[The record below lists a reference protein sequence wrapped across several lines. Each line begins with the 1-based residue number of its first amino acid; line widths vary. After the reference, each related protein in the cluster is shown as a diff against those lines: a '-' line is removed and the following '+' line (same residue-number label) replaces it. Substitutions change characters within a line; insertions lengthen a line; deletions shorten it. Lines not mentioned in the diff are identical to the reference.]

1 MRRLYGELAR
11 KGIRFRPHVWL
22 AEEWFSPD
30 GVPGIAIPFYLA
42 HPRLMRLERRF
53 MHEVEGGNDKWLMR
67 ILRHET
73 GHAIDTAFG
82 LRRRKAWRET
92 FGKASRRY
100 PSRYSPRP
108 GSRNYVLH
116 LGHWY
121 AQSHPTEDFAET
133 FAVWLPPRSRWR
145 SQYAGWPALAKL
157 EYVDR
162 TMRALAGHARDR
174 TSTAASIEPLAE
186 NERTLRE
193 HYRRKQARYEIDT
206 ARSYDRPLL
215 RVFAP
220 PRRAAAQ
227 PAGERPAARDAPA
240 AAAPAGAPRA
250 HASLPREPR
259 DAHGGAAR
267 AHPRPARA
275 AAGSARRQREALG
288 AARADHAADAAA
300 RPGELRPMKKLRV
313 LVLVHETLVPPEDAS
328 GYTVQQI
335 DEWRTEYDVIDVAA
349 GHGPRGARARHGR
362 QPRRAAQRRSP
373 TGSPTSPST
382 CSRSSRASSPTTST
396 WSRSSS

>member
-1 MRRLYGELAR
+1 VKGSRRRAAPRREPAWARLDDEALLDKRFCDLRLGLSGSRLEHSVRRLYDELAH
-11 KGIRFRPHVWL
+11 KGIRFRPHFWL

-108 GSRNYVLH
+108 GSRNFVLH

-145 SQYAGWPALAKL
+145 SQYAGWPAWTKL
-157 EYVDR
+157 EFVDR
-162 TMRALAGHARDR
+162 SMRELEGRRAVRLSRE
-174 TSTAASIEPLAE
+174 TVEPLSGST
-186 NERTLRE
+186 RTLRE
-193 HYRRKQARYEIDT
+193 HYRRKQARYEVDL

-215 RVFAP
+215 RVF
-220 PRRAAAQ
+220 
-227 PAGERPAARDAPA
+227 G
-240 AAAPAGAPRA
+240 
-250 HASLPREPR
+250 SRE
-259 DAHGGAAR
+259 
-267 AHPRPARA
+267 AHPRAVAASRFLREIRPQLRRLLIRRARMHPYLVNHVLRTA
-275 AAGSARRQREALG
+275 TQRARVL
-288 AARADHAADAAA
+288 D
-300 RPGELRPMKKLRV
+300 LRV
-313 LVLVHETLVPPEDAS
+313 KGGQRKAKRDVLAMLERIMLDMLLRDRENYAL
-328 GYTVQQI
+328 
-335 DEWRTEYDVIDVAA
+335 
-349 GHGPRGARARHGR
+349 
-362 QPRRAAQRRSP
+362 
-373 TGSPTSPST
+373 
-382 CSRSSRASSPTTST
+382 
-396 WSRSSS
+396 

>member
-1 MRRLYGELAR
+1 LNRNTRVKAPVRREPAWTRLDDEALLDLRFCDLRLSMARSPLEDSVQRLYGELAS
-11 KGIRFRPHVWL
+11 KGLRFRPHVWL

-42 HPRLMRLERRF
+42 HPRLTRLERRF

-145 SQYAGWPALAKL
+145 SQYQGWPALAKL

-162 TMRALAGHARDR
+162 TIRELAGRRATNLDR
-174 TSTAASIEPLAE
+174 RVVEPLAE
-186 NERTLRE
+186 NQRTLRE

-215 RVFAP
+215 RVFAQREQRP
-220 PRRAAAQ
+220 HGRLASGMLREMRPQLRRLLVRRVRMHPYVADHVMRIAVQRARALGLRVRGGQRRAQ
-227 PAGERPAARDAPA
+227 RDA
-240 AAAPAGAPRA
+240 
-250 HASLPREPR
+250 
-259 DAHGGAAR
+259 
-267 AHPRPARA
+267 
-275 AAGSARRQREALG
+275 
-288 AARADHAADAAA
+288 
-300 RPGELRPMKKLRV
+300 
-313 LVLVHETLVPPEDAS
+313 LVLHERIMLQMLLRDRENYAL
-328 GYTVQQI
+328 
-335 DEWRTEYDVIDVAA
+335 
-349 GHGPRGARARHGR
+349 
-362 QPRRAAQRRSP
+362 
-373 TGSPTSPST
+373 
-382 CSRSSRASSPTTST
+382 
-396 WSRSSS
+396 

>member
-1 MRRLYGELAR
+1 MNRRGRARAAVRREPAWTRLDDEGLLDLRFCDLRLSMARTPLEDSVRRLYGELAT

-82 LRRRKAWRET
+82 LRRRKSWREV
-92 FGKASRRY
+92 FGKASRPY

-108 GSRNYVLH
+108 GSRHYVLH

-133 FAVWLPPRSRWR
+133 FAVWLPQRSRWR
-145 SQYAGWPALAKL
+145 SQYAGWPALEKL

-162 TMRALAGHARDR
+162 TMRELEGRRATNLDR
-174 TSTAASIEPLAE
+174 RVIEPLAE

-193 HYRRKQARYEIDT
+193 HFRRKGAHYQIDT
-206 ARSYDRPLL
+206 TRTYDRALL
-215 RVFAP
+215 RVFVPRTERPHGRLASGLLREMRP
-220 PRRAAAQ
+220 QLRRLLVRRARMHPYIVDHVMRTATQRARVLGLRVRGGRRQ
-227 PAGERPAARDAPA
+227 TQRDA
-240 AAAPAGAPRA
+240 
-250 HASLPREPR
+250 
-259 DAHGGAAR
+259 
-267 AHPRPARA
+267 
-275 AAGSARRQREALG
+275 
-288 AARADHAADAAA
+288 
-300 RPGELRPMKKLRV
+300 
-313 LVLVHETLVPPEDAS
+313 LVLHERLMLQMLVRDRENFAL
-328 GYTVQQI
+328 
-335 DEWRTEYDVIDVAA
+335 
-349 GHGPRGARARHGR
+349 
-362 QPRRAAQRRSP
+362 
-373 TGSPTSPST
+373 
-382 CSRSSRASSPTTST
+382 
-396 WSRSSS
+396 

>member
-1 MRRLYGELAR
+1 MTRQVNRKTPARREPAWARLDDEALLDLRFCDLRLSMARTPLEDSVRRLYGELAA

-82 LRRRKAWRET
+82 LRRRKAWRES
-92 FGKASRRY
+92 FGMASRRY

-145 SQYAGWPALAKL
+145 SQYQGWPAHTKL

-162 TMRALAGHARDR
+162 TMRALQGKRATNLDR
-174 TSTAASIEPLAE
+174 SVVEPLAG

-206 ARSYDRPLL
+206 AASYDRPLL

-220 PRRAAAQ
+220 HVERPRGRLASSLLREMRPQMRRLLVRRARMHPYLVNHVMRMATQ
-227 PAGERPAARDAPA
+227 RARIL
-240 AAAPAGAPRA
+240 GLRV
-250 HASLPREPR
+250 R
-259 DAHGGAAR
+259 GGQ
-267 AHPRPARA
+267 RA
-275 AAGSARRQREALG
+275 AQREALVLHE
-288 AARADHAADAAA
+288 RIMM
-300 RPGELRPMKKLRV
+300 RMLLRDRENYAL
-313 LVLVHETLVPPEDAS
+313 
-328 GYTVQQI
+328 
-335 DEWRTEYDVIDVAA
+335 
-349 GHGPRGARARHGR
+349 
-362 QPRRAAQRRSP
+362 
-373 TGSPTSPST
+373 
-382 CSRSSRASSPTTST
+382 
-396 WSRSSS
+396 